1 LENSVSA
8 AKPQFFRSP
17 LAHAFTEFAEGVRE
31 RCLLCSPYIS
41 VEPVRRLLNTL
52 EANRLTDTVQVQVI
66 TDISPL
72 NIVGGATDLNALILL
87 TDGVRSAEV
96 TYLPRVHAKVFVC
109 DDQFA
114 LLGSANFTQGGVYR
128 NWEYGVR
135 FTDPEA
141 VSQVRVDM
149 EAYAA
154 LGARV
159 SAVQLREMQQ
169 KASVIRDALAEEQ
182 RNLNRKRRDLGL
194 ELQAP
199 QVTEL
204 QRTLEDDLL
213 GLRVAGKTINGILSE
228 TILFLLA
235 DGPQTANDLRDR
247 VQDLHADICDD
258 TTERVIHGQ
267 SFGKLWKHQLRTAR
281 ANLAQRGLIAY
292 DAHQRVWHRL

>member
-1 LENSVSA
+1 MEDWVSA
-8 AKPQFFRSP
+8 AKPHFFRSP

-52 EANRLTDTVQVQVI
+52 QAKRLTEAIQVQII

-72 NIVGGATDLNALILL
+72 NIIGGATDLNALILL
-87 TDGVRSAEV
+87 TDNVRAVEM

-114 LLGSANFTQGGVYR
+114 LLGSANFTQGGADR

-135 FTDPEA
+135 FTDLET
-141 VSQVRVDM
+141 VSQVRADM

-159 SAVQLREMQQ
+159 SPVQLREMQQ
-169 KASVIRDALAEEQ
+169 KASAIREALAEDQ
-182 RNLNRKRRDLGL
+182 QNLNRKRKDLAL
-194 ELQAP
+194 ELQIP
-199 QVTEL
+199 RVKEL

-213 GLRVAGKTINGILSE
+213 GLRVAGKTINAIFSE

-235 DGPQTANDLRDR
+235 GGPQTANDLRDR
-247 VQDLHADICDD
+247 VQDLHADICDSA
-258 TTERVIHGQ
+258 TERVIHGQ

-292 DAHQRVWHRL
+292 DVQQRVWHRL